1 MQKKK
6 EHYQVLLIEDNPGD
20 IRLTLEAFSEIA
32 PTATVSTVQD
42 GVEALDYLR
51 KNGAHQ
57 HAVTPDIILL
67 DLNLPKRDGR
77 EVLKIIKS
85 DIILRFIPVIV
96 LTTSSAE
103 QDILKAYELH
113 ANCFISKPL
122 DVDTFFQF
130 IRRIKE
136 FWLGTVRL
144 PNHA

>member
-20 IRLTLEAFSEIA
+20 IRLTLEAFNEIA
-32 PTATVSTVQD
+32 PAATVNTVQD
-42 GVEALDYLR
+42 GVEALEYLR

-57 HAVTPDIILL
+57 NAATPDIILL

-130 IRRIKE
+130 INRIKE

-144 PNHA
+144 PNHI